1 MRHLLFFL
9 VLLVGLVSCDSRE
22 DWFDK
27 NSEFPDIEVSINGK
41 VDTIKQGD
49 LRKIVVNLNTVRND
63 RGVLFTDTSNVGIR
77 SIRGIDKK
85 GSCPMTAVNL
95 SGLTIK
101 GGRNFEIGEDN
112 ALHSSLYDLY
122 ISDGYVLFNSDSLAF
137 LLATYNGYAKVYDEF
152 GNDQSYT
159 IEVNVYGP
167 VPVTPIIKVE
177 KLTDNYEYK
186 LSMSKR
192 SELGGK
198 IAKYEWCID
207 GNVAPYKIADN
218 RLEVDEGNWQSGKA
232 AYGGTYI
239 TATTLSSVN
248 HSFQTTG
255 EHTVYYRCMDDMGI
269 WSMWYSE
276 KINVE

>member
-1 MRHLLFFL
+1 MKKLMNLFFL
-9 VLLVGLVSCDSRE
+9 LLGMVSCDTRE
-22 DWFDK
+22 DWFEK
-27 NSEFPDIEVSINGK
+27 NSEFPDIEIGINGK
-41 VDTIKQGD
+41 LDTIRQGD

-63 RGVLFTDTSNVGIR
+63 RGVLFTDTLYVR
-77 SIRGIDKK
+77 IRGIDNK
-85 GSCPMTAVNL
+85 GSYPMKAVNL
-95 SGLTIK
+95 EGLTIK
-101 GGRNFEIGEDN
+101 GGRKFEIGEDN
-112 ALHSSLYDLY
+112 ALCLKLFDIY
-122 ISDGYVLFNSDSLAF
+122 ICDEFVLFNSDSLAF
-137 LLATYNGYAKVYDEF
+137 LLATYSGHAKTFDIF

-159 IEVNVYGP
+159 VEVNVYGP

-177 KLTDNYEYK
+177 KLIDNYEYK

-207 GNVAPYKIADN
+207 GNIVPYKIADN
-218 RLEVDEGNWQSGKA
+218 RLEGEKGNWQSGKA